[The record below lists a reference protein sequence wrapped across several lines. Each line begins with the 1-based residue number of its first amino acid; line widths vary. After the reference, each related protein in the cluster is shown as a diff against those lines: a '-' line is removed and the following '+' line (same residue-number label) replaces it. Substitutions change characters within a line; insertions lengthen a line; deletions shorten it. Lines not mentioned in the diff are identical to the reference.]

1 MPAPLL
7 AGLRPPAGRRRVALG
22 SVAVLTCLLCS
33 AAPAGAQPASFS
45 PWDGALPA
53 HATAA
58 VSGARAGSGSAA
70 RIAPA
75 EDRLGDPGVV
85 ADVPSEVKAPP
96 ELPAASYLLA
106 DLGSG
111 DVLVGK
117 AAHEAHLPAS
127 TMKLLTAQTLLPRMD
142 GNLKTRATDS
152 DARVDGTR
160 VGMVPG
166 REYTADQLFHALL
179 MGSANDAAEALARA
193 NGGLEQSLKQMSDR
207 AAQLGAKDTVPRSP
221 HGLDAEGQQTSAY
234 DLVAILRGAL
244 DTPKVAEIL
253 TTQTYPFPKYQPV
266 EQPSSSAS
274 ASGAETEAPSAAP
287 NGGPSLAGTQQVA
300 SQNKLLWNYEGTI
313 GGKDGYTDAAGHTFV
328 GAVRRGDKT
337 YAVAFM
343 GAKSN
348 DWRPMAGLLDWAFAN
363 GSKAK
368 AVGKLPGAAS
378 PVAAPVAAPA
388 ANVATGAEVA
398 PAGGL
403 LAAIVGFFLTVLKVL
418 AWTVAI
424 LAVAVVA
431 LRVRKLR
438 RDARR
443 RELRRQRLE
452 ASMAGVVR
460 PEHPST
466 RAPYPTE
473 APAKRPRRPV
483 RAVRT
488 TRTAA
493 PAPRPAKAPQHA
505 AAHAAVPAF
514 AGVAAAPTA
523 ASTTSAPSA
532 AGSDEWTV
540 AEDAYQVDS
549 QTASAYQA
557 TAYAM
562 TADGTTA
569 YDPSLGDAGDS
580 WGVHRL
586 DQRH

>member
-1 MPAPLL
+1 
-7 AGLRPPAGRRRVALG
+7 
-22 SVAVLTCLLCS
+22 
-33 AAPAGAQPASFS
+33 
-45 PWDGALPA
+45 
-53 HATAA
+53 
-58 VSGARAGSGSAA
+58 
-70 RIAPA
+70 
-75 EDRLGDPGVV
+75 VV

-274 ASGAETEAPSAAP
+274 ASSAETGAPSAAP

-363 GSKAK
+363 GSKVK

-378 PVAAPVAAPA
+378 PVAAAPA
-388 ANVATGAEVA
+388 APTANVAAAEEA

-452 ASMAGVVR
+452 ASLAGVVR

-466 RAPYPTE
+466 P
-473 APAKRPRRPV
+473 RPLPHRG
-483 RAVRT
+483 AGDA
-488 TRTAA
+488 AA
-493 PAPRPAKAPQHA
+493 PAR
-505 AAHAAVPAF
+505 
-514 AGVAAAPTA
+514 
-523 ASTTSAPSA
+523 ASGP
-532 AGSDEWTV
+532 D
-540 AEDAYQVDS
+540 D
-549 QTASAYQA
+549 
-557 TAYAM
+557 
-562 TADGTTA
+562 ADGCPGPAPREGPPTRCRA
-569 YDPSLGDAGDS
+569 RRRAGLRRGRCGAHGGLDDLGPLRCRFG
-580 WGVHRL
+580 
-586 DQRH
+586 